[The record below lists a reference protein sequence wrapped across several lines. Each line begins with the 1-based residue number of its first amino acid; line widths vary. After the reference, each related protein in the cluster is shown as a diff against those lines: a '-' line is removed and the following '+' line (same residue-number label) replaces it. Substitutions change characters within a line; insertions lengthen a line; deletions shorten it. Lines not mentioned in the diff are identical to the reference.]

1 MARMSP
7 APRYALAP
15 AAPSVQA
22 VTFKLPHYTLYRLAQ
37 AAKKSGRS
45 CTALI
50 VEFVE
55 AGLAEVSS

>member
-15 AAPSVQA
+15 AAPTSQA
-22 VTFKLPHYTLYRLAQ
+22 VTFKLSHDVLYRLAQ
-37 AAKKSGRS
+37 AAKKTGRS
-45 CTALI
+45 RTALI

-55 AGLAEVSS
+55 NGLAKVPA